1 MFAGVGTSIAQDVKL
16 LATSLYYAGD
26 FLIQCGTPCS
36 AGRLAPPEEGLPV
49 QCGINFGFLKSVR
62 FSAPTLRVNRML
74 CDIVEASPEGLNTW
88 MQDSQVPA
96 DDRAVCSLK
105 PFKALQSC

>member
-1 MFAGVGTSIAQDVKL
+1 MGKYGLFAGVVTSTAQRVKL

-49 QCGINFGFLKSVR
+49 QCSINFGFMKSVR
-62 FSAPTLRVNRML
+62 FPASTLPVN
-74 CDIVEASPEGLNTW
+74 
-88 MQDSQVPA
+88 
-96 DDRAVCSLK
+96 
-105 PFKALQSC
+105 